1 MPPKPKTEVIHECV
15 VLKAFVN
22 QNECL
27 LQLKRKKKEDD
38 IRKIAGSYF
47 SFPRN
52 LIQLED
58 YQV

>member
-1 MPPKPKTEVIHECV
+1 MPPKPKTEVIHACV

-27 LQLKRKKKEDD
+27 LQLKGEKSEDD
-38 IRKIAGSYF
+38 IKKIAGSYF
-47 SFPRN
+47 CFPRN

-58 YQV
+58 NEV